1 MLDCV
6 GLNSEHTV
14 DNLREVLEET
24 WKLDLSNMASIT
36 CDDASANKKQDFT
49 QVPPA
54 LSIAINKGLDHDEP
68 TCWDSLYEIVEIFF
82 SSRLFS
88 SS

>member
-49 QVPPA
+49 RVPPA
-54 LSIAINKGLDHDEP
+54 LSIACTETL
-68 TCWDSLYEIVEIFF
+68 TRAWTMMSLHAGTHFMK
-82 SSRLFS
+82 
-88 SS
+88 